1 MEQREIEYEHS
12 GLVMKGMAV
21 LPESRSGNLPG
32 VLVGG
37 DWRGRHA
44 FAIGMAERMAK
55 LGYVGFAIDMYGGAK
70 LGANLQENIALMKP
84 LQEDRGLLMGRV
96 NAAHAALKAMPEVDE
111 ARTAMMGTCFGG
123 MCALDLARS
132 GADVRCVVSFHGLFH
147 APPAALCKPITAKVL
162 VLHGFDDP
170 MANPEQGVALGREL
184 NGLGADW
191 QMHNYGGVVHA
202 FTNPGASDKTRGAAY
217 DERAMN
223 RAFRSMQNL
232 FEEVL

>member
-1 MEQREIEYEHS
+1 MEQREIEYEHA
-12 GLVMKGMAV
+12 GVVMKGMAV
-21 LPESRSGNLPG
+21 LPEGRTGKVPG

-44 FAIGMAERMAK
+44 FAISMAERMAR

-70 LGANLQENIALMKP
+70 TGANLQDNIALMKP
-84 LQEDRGLLMGRV
+84 LSDDRGLLMARV
-96 NAAHAALKAMPEVDE
+96 NAALATLKAMPEVDA

-132 GADVRCVVSFHGLFH
+132 GADVRAAVSVHGLFH
-147 APPAALCKPITAKVL
+147 APPKELCKPITAKVL
-162 VLHGFDDP
+162 ILHGFDDP
-170 MANPEQGVALGREL
+170 MANPEQGVAIGREL
-184 NGLGADW
+184 NALGADW

-202 FTNPGASDKTRGAAY
+202 FTNPGANDKSRGAAY
-217 DERAMN
+217 DERAMK
-223 RAFRSMQNL
+223 RAFRAMENL